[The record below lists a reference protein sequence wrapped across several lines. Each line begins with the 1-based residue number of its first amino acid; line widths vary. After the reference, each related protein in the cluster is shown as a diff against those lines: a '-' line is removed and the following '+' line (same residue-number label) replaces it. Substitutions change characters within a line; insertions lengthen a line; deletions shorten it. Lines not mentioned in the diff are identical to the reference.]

1 MNENPI
7 LTACREW
14 TAATDDPSRE
24 AVRAK
29 VREVL
34 ALAAPAPDPGL
45 VAFDAAIAAASAAA
59 SESEARKLFAR
70 VTVPAPIAAP
80 VLAELAATDA
90 SEPRPVLWRDGP
102 GRWAD
107 AVLSAGEV
115 AILASPGGLGKSTLV
130 LELAIAA
137 VTKGDDDPM
146 CTEYGTAC
154 GLRVRSGPVVLV
166 SYEDSTGRI
175 AARYSSAMT
184 GARRYRRRAGAAYGM
199 RSAASGRRLSWSTR
213 RPRRSTA

>member
-1 MNENPI
+1 MNENPT

-70 VTVPAPIAAP
+70 VT
-80 VLAELAATDA
+80 LAESDVA
-90 SEPRPVLWRDGP
+90 GP
-102 GRWAD
+102 
-107 AVLSAGEV
+107 
-115 AILASPGGLGKSTLV
+115 
-130 LELAIAA
+130 
-137 VTKGDDDPM
+137 
-146 CTEYGTAC
+146 
-154 GLRVRSGPVVLV
+154 
-166 SYEDSTGRI
+166 
-175 AARYSSAMT
+175 
-184 GARRYRRRAGAAYGM
+184 
-199 RSAASGRRLSWSTR
+199 
-213 RPRRSTA
+213 